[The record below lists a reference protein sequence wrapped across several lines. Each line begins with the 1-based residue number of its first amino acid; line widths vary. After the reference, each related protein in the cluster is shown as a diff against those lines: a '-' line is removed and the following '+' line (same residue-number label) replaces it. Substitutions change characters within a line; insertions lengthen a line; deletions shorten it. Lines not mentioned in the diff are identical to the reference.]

1 LIKAALT
8 KKQLLLQ
15 FYSYF
20 INKMIYSIRD
30 LENRINDAIK
40 KIPLDLSPQ
49 ALYDPIRYVL
59 SSDGKRLRPILTL
72 MATNLFSDD
81 VSLSLSPAVGIEI
94 FHNFTLLH
102 DDLMDRADM
111 RRGNPTVHQL
121 WGNNAAILS
130 GDAMLI
136 QAYTYIADVP
146 LHLLPDVLSLFSKT
160 AMEVCQGQ
168 QYDMDFEK
176 RRDVTEAE
184 YMEMIR
190 LKTAVLIA
198 CSLKIGAMLGKASSL
213 DSDLLY
219 QFGIHIGMA
228 FQLKDDLLD
237 VYGDTKTFG
246 KNIGGDIVCNKKTFL
261 LIKALENSNASQRK
275 ELDKWLTAKDVDS
288 TTKINAVKNIY
299 DELNLKAISENLIE
313 KYYLSALDCFSN
325 LPVASARKNELLVL
339 VDNLMQR
346 HK

>member
-1 LIKAALT
+1 
-8 KKQLLLQ
+8 LQ
-15 FYSYF
+15 FHFYF
-20 INKMIYSIRD
+20 IGKMTYSISD
-30 LENRINDAIK
+30 LENRIHDAIK

-59 SSDGKRLRPILTL
+59 SCGGKRLRPILTL

-81 VSLSLSPAVGIEI
+81 VGLSLSPAVGIEI

-111 RRGNPTVHQL
+111 RRGNPTVHKL

-146 LHLLPDVLSLFSKT
+146 PAMLPEVLSLFSET
-160 AMEVCQGQ
+160 AMGVCQGQ

-176 RRDVTEAE
+176 RMDVTEAE

-198 CSLKIGAMLGKASSL
+198 CSLKIGAILGNASPF

-219 QFGIHIGMA
+219 RFGIHIGMA

-237 VYGDTKTFG
+237 VYGDAETFG

-261 LIKALENSNASQRK
+261 LIKALENSNPSQRK
-275 ELDKWLTAKDVDS
+275 ELDKWFTAKDVDPAS
-288 TTKINAVKNIY
+288 KINAVKNIY
-299 DELNLKAISENLIE
+299 DELNLKAISESLIE
-313 KYYLSALDCFSN
+313 KYYLSAFDCLSN
-325 LPVASARKNELLVL
+325 LPVADARKNELLL
-339 VDNLMQR
+339 LADNLMQR
-346 HK
+346 NK

>member
-1 LIKAALT
+1 MY
-8 KKQLLLQ
+8 
-15 FYSYF
+15 YSR
-20 INKMIYSIRD
+20 SD
-30 LENRINDAIK
+30 LENKINNAIE

-49 ALYDPIRYVL
+49 NLYDPIRYVL
-59 SSDGKRLRPILTL
+59 SNGGKRLRPILTL

-81 VSLSLSPAVGIEI
+81 IDLSIPPAIGIEI

-111 RRGNPTVHQL
+111 RRGNPTVHKI

-136 QAYTYIADVP
+136 QAYMYIANVP
-146 LHLLPDVLSLFSKT
+146 LNILPQILSIFSDT
-160 AMEVCQGQ
+160 AMKVCQGQ

-176 RRDVTEAE
+176 RMDVTEAE

-198 CSLKIGAMLGKASSL
+198 CSLKIGAIMGNASAN

-219 QFGIHIGMA
+219 RLGIHIGMA

-237 VYGDTKTFG
+237 VYGDAETFG

-261 LIKALENSNASQRK
+261 LIKALENSNTSQRK
-275 ELDKWLTAKDVDS
+275 ELDKWLKAVDFDPS
-288 TTKINAVKNIY
+288 SKINAVKNIY
-299 DELNLKAISENLIE
+299 DELNLKSISENLIE

-325 LPVASARKNELLVL
+325 LSVADIRKEELLL
-339 VDNLMQR
+339 LIENLMQR
-346 HK
+346 KK

>member
-1 LIKAALT
+1 
-8 KKQLLLQ
+8 
-15 FYSYF
+15 
-20 INKMIYSIRD
+20 MIYTRSD
-30 LENRINDAIK
+30 LEK
-40 KIPLDLSPQ
+40 KINNAIDEIQWNLSPQ
-49 ALYDPIRYVL
+49 NLYDPIRYVL
-59 SSDGKRLRPILTL
+59 SDGGKKLRPILTL

-81 VSLSLSPAVGIEI
+81 IDLSIPPAIGIEI

-111 RRGNPTVHQL
+111 RRGNPTVHKI

-136 QAYTYIADVP
+136 QAYMYIANVP
-146 LHLLPDVLSLFSKT
+146 INVLPEVLSVFSKT

-176 RRDVTEAE
+176 RMDVTEAE

-198 CSLKIGAMLGKASSL
+198 CSLKIGAIMGKASAN

-219 QFGIHIGMA
+219 RFGINIGMA

-237 VYGDTKTFG
+237 VYGDAKTFG
-246 KNIGGDIVCNKKTFL
+246 KKIGGDIVCNKKTFL
-261 LIKALENSNASQRK
+261 LIKALENSDAAQRK
-275 ELDKWLTAKDVDS
+275 ELDKWLNAVDFDPS
-288 TTKINAVKNIY
+288 SKINAVKNIY
-299 DELNLKAISENLIE
+299 NELNLKSLSENLIE
-313 KYYLSALDCFSN
+313 KYYLSALDCFSK
-325 LPVASARKNELLVL
+325 LSIADQRKEELLL
-339 VDNLMQR
+339 LTEDLMQR
-346 HK
+346 KK

>member
-1 LIKAALT
+1 
-8 KKQLLLQ
+8 
-15 FYSYF
+15 
-20 INKMIYSIRD
+20 MIYSRSD
-30 LENRINDAIK
+30 LENKINNAIE
-40 KIPLDLSPQ
+40 KISWNLSPQ
-49 ALYDPIRYVL
+49 NLYDPIRYVL
-59 SSDGKRLRPILTL
+59 SGGGKRLRPILTL

-81 VSLSLSPAVGIEI
+81 IDLSIPPALGIEI

-111 RRGNPTVHQL
+111 RRGNPTVHKI

-136 QAYTYIADVP
+136 QAYMYIANVP
-146 LHLLPDVLSLFSKT
+146 LNILPQILSIFSDT

-176 RRDVTEAE
+176 RMDVTEAE

-198 CSLKIGAMLGKASSL
+198 CSLKIGAIMGNSSAN

-219 QFGIHIGMA
+219 RLGIHIGMA

-237 VYGDTKTFG
+237 VYGDAETFG

-261 LIKALENSNASQRK
+261 LIKALENSNTSQRK
-275 ELDKWLTAKDVDS
+275 ELDKWLKAIDFDPS
-288 TTKINAVKNIY
+288 SKINAVKNIY
-299 DELNLKAISENLIE
+299 DELNLKSISENLIE

-325 LPVASARKNELLVL
+325 LSVADIRKKELLL
-339 VDNLMQR
+339 LIENLMQR
-346 HK
+346 NK